1 MRIELFTIGDEL
13 LDGVVTDTHTTTI
26 ARALDGL
33 GLSID
38 RVTTLRDDLDV
49 LTAALRE
56 VAARAD
62 LCLLTGGLG
71 PTADDL
77 TVDALAAAAEVPLEE
92 DPAVWAQIQRIFG
105 DRPIAPSNRRQAR
118 IPVGGRALSSEVGT
132 APGVEL
138 RVGRCLFVALPGV
151 PREMV
156 WHLERHV
163 LPIVD
168 GLRGAAPTLHH
179 RTLKFVG
186 IGESD
191 LASLVEAAAL
201 PASVEVGYRTALPEN
216 HVRLRGPDPGA
227 LQAAV
232 DVVLAVAGDR
242 FVGEGRGLVE
252 AVLAELGARGLTLG
266 AAESCTGG
274 LLGATITDV
283 AGASAVFVGSVVS
296 YANSVKQGV
305 LKVPE
310 AVLRDAGAVS
320 EACARA
326 MAVGARAALGCDV
339 AVSITGIAGP
349 GGGTEDKPVGTVCF
363 GWQGPDLALEHTRHY
378 RGDRDRVRRLAVG
391 HALDVVRRHVT
402 RAP

>member
-77 TVDALAAAAEVPLEE
+77 PVDALAAAAEVPLEE

-201 PASVEVGYRTALPEN
+201 PASVEVGYRTALPE
-216 HVRLRGPDPGA
+216 
-227 LQAAV
+227 
-232 DVVLAVAGDR
+232 
-242 FVGEGRGLVE
+242 
-252 AVLAELGARGLTLG
+252 
-266 AAESCTGG
+266 
-274 LLGATITDV
+274 
-283 AGASAVFVGSVVS
+283 
-296 YANSVKQGV
+296 
-305 LKVPE
+305 
-310 AVLRDAGAVS
+310 
-320 EACARA
+320 
-326 MAVGARAALGCDV
+326 
-339 AVSITGIAGP
+339 
-349 GGGTEDKPVGTVCF
+349 
-363 GWQGPDLALEHTRHY
+363 
-378 RGDRDRVRRLAVG
+378 
-391 HALDVVRRHVT
+391 
-402 RAP
+402 

>member
-26 ARALDGL
+26 ARALDGV

-49 LTAALRE
+49 LTAALRD

-62 LCLLTGGLG
+62 VCLL
-71 PTADDL
+71 ADDL

-105 DRPIAPSNRRQAR
+105 DRPIASSNRRQAR

-138 RVGRCLFVALPGV
+138 RVGRCLFLALPGV

-191 LASLVEAAAL
+191 LASLVEATAL

-216 HVRLRGPDPGA
+216 HLRLRGPDPAA

-232 DVVLAVAGDR
+232 DLVLGVAGDR

-252 AVLAELGARGLTLG
+252 ALLAELGSRGLTLVT
-266 AAESCTGG
+266 AESCTGG
-274 LLGATITDV
+274 LLGATVTEV

-296 YANSVKQGV
+296 YANAVKQSV
-305 LKVPE
+305 LNVSE
-310 AVLRDAGAVS
+310 AVLRDEGAVS

-326 MAVGARAALGCDV
+326 MAVGARATLGCDL
-339 AVSITGIAGP
+339 AVSITGVAGP
-349 GGGTEDKPVGTVCF
+349 GGGTEAKPVGTVCF
-363 GWQGPDLALEHTRHY
+363 GWQGPDLALEHTRRY

-402 RAP
+402 RTR